1 MNTYNVITLFPNLIE
16 EWKNIGIVRQAIKN
30 QLVNIETTNLRE
42 FGIGE
47 YKQVDDAPYG
57 GGPGMVLMPEP
68 LDNAINSSNS
78 EVNVFLTPSGEQL
91 DETLLTKL
99 LSFKSIN
106 LIAGRYEGFDQRIL
120 DIHADYKVSIG
131 HTVISGGEVP
141 AMYLL
146 EALIRRIPGVLGNPD
161 SLSKSQL
168 DEIKNNKSINY
179 LGHIDISK
187 ELHNYDVNLVM
198 SKYEGSSRIL
208 LESLYIGLICISNNI
223 PGTTVLSSKFSNS
236 FFVNDNN
243 IQEFKRNLNE
253 IINNDAFLDS
263 TQNEYFG
270 NGADYNRKLINENYT
285 SIKIAAAYNKI
296 YQYLRG
302 EIESYRS
309 EFV

>member
-30 QLVNIETTNLRE
+30 QLVNIQTTNLRE

-91 DETLLTKL
+91 DETLLIKL
-99 LSFKSIN
+99 LSFKTIN

-141 AMYLL
+141 AMYML
-146 EALIRRIPGVLGNPD
+146 EALIRRIPGVLGNSD
-161 SLSKSQL
+161 SLKYETFNDNKYDFPVYTRPETFKNLSVPEVLLSGNHK
-168 DEIKNNKSINY
+168 DIEEWKKNNLK
-179 LGHIDISK
+179 DI
-187 ELHNYDVNLVM
+187 
-198 SKYEGSSRIL
+198 
-208 LESLYIGLICISNNI
+208 
-223 PGTTVLSSKFSNS
+223 
-236 FFVNDNN
+236 
-243 IQEFKRNLNE
+243 
-253 IINNDAFLDS
+253 
-263 TQNEYFG
+263 
-270 NGADYNRKLINENYT
+270 
-285 SIKIAAAYNKI
+285 
-296 YQYLRG
+296 
-302 EIESYRS
+302 
-309 EFV
+309 

>member
-30 QLVNIETTNLRE
+30 QLVNIQTTNLRE

-91 DETLLTKL
+91 DETLLIKL

-120 DIHADYKVSIG
+120 DMHADYKVSIG

-141 AMYLL
+141 AMYML

-161 SLSKSQL
+161 SLKHETFNDNKYDFPVYTRPETFKNQSVPEVLLSGNHK
-168 DEIKNNKSINY
+168 DIEDWKKNNLK
-179 LGHIDISK
+179 DI
-187 ELHNYDVNLVM
+187 
-198 SKYEGSSRIL
+198 
-208 LESLYIGLICISNNI
+208 
-223 PGTTVLSSKFSNS
+223 
-236 FFVNDNN
+236 
-243 IQEFKRNLNE
+243 
-253 IINNDAFLDS
+253 
-263 TQNEYFG
+263 
-270 NGADYNRKLINENYT
+270 
-285 SIKIAAAYNKI
+285 
-296 YQYLRG
+296 
-302 EIESYRS
+302 
-309 EFV
+309 

>member
-30 QLVNIETTNLRE
+30 QLVNIQTTNLRE

-68 LDNAINSSNS
+68 LDNAINSSNA

-91 DETLLTKL
+91 DETLLIKL

-120 DIHADYKVSIG
+120 DMHADYKVSIG

-141 AMYLL
+141 AMYML

-161 SLSKSQL
+161 SLKHETFNDNKYDFPVYTRPETFKNLSVPEVLLSGNHK
-168 DEIKNNKSINY
+168 DIEEWKKNNLK
-179 LGHIDISK
+179 DI
-187 ELHNYDVNLVM
+187 
-198 SKYEGSSRIL
+198 
-208 LESLYIGLICISNNI
+208 
-223 PGTTVLSSKFSNS
+223 
-236 FFVNDNN
+236 
-243 IQEFKRNLNE
+243 
-253 IINNDAFLDS
+253 
-263 TQNEYFG
+263 
-270 NGADYNRKLINENYT
+270 
-285 SIKIAAAYNKI
+285 
-296 YQYLRG
+296 
-302 EIESYRS
+302 
-309 EFV
+309 

>member
-30 QLVNIETTNLRE
+30 QLVNIQTTNLRE

-91 DETLLTKL
+91 DENLLIKL

-141 AMYLL
+141 AMYML

-161 SLSKSQL
+161 SLKYETFNDNKYDFPVYTRPETFKNLSVPEVLLSGNHK
-168 DEIKNNKSINY
+168 DIEEWKKNNLK
-179 LGHIDISK
+179 DI
-187 ELHNYDVNLVM
+187 
-198 SKYEGSSRIL
+198 
-208 LESLYIGLICISNNI
+208 
-223 PGTTVLSSKFSNS
+223 
-236 FFVNDNN
+236 
-243 IQEFKRNLNE
+243 
-253 IINNDAFLDS
+253 
-263 TQNEYFG
+263 
-270 NGADYNRKLINENYT
+270 
-285 SIKIAAAYNKI
+285 
-296 YQYLRG
+296 
-302 EIESYRS
+302 
-309 EFV
+309 